1 MINLFSVFTGHIWS
15 RYKGL
20 FELERDREATMLLI
34 DMYQKYSDKL
44 NNKYTRKKFVW
55 EAIAAELTNMGYQV

>member
-1 MINLFSVFTGHIWS
+1 
-15 RYKGL
+15 
-20 FELERDREATMLLI
+20 MLLI

-55 EAIAAELTNMGYQV
+55 EAIAAELTSMGYQVVVTRT